1 MGDIFGQVGQ
11 AFVQAIPTIIFVTL
25 LVSIL
30 KRLLFQPVGNV
41 LKTREEQTKGA
52 LVRAA
57 QRAALAATKAEEY
70 EAAWQKAR
78 QGIYGLREA
87 DRRAALA
94 GRDEVI
100 RQARERAEQ
109 LVKEARASLAA
120 QGEAARREL
129 VPASQSLAEEI
140 ASTILAGPGG
150 GLTPGVG
157 TGGVAR

>member
-11 AFVQAIPTIIFVTL
+11 AFVQAIPTIIFITL

-57 QRAALAATKAEEY
+57 ERAALAATKTEEY
-70 EAAWQKAR
+70 EAGWQKAR
-78 QGIYGLREA
+78 QGVYGLREA

-109 LVKEARASLAA
+109 LVKEARASLAE
-120 QGEAARREL
+120 QGKAARREL
-129 VPASQSLAEEI
+129 VPASERLAEEI
-140 ASTILAGPGG
+140 AGAIIARPGPA
-150 GLTPGVG
+150 P
-157 TGGVAR
+157 VAAQGEVAP

>member
-57 QRAALAATKAEEY
+57 QRAAFAATKAEEY

-109 LVKEARASLAA
+109 LVKEARASLAE

-129 VPASQSLAEEI
+129 VPASERLAEEI
-140 ASTILAGPGG
+140 AGVILTGPG
-150 GLTPGVG
+150 PAPVG
-157 TGGVAR
+157 AQGEVAR

>member
-140 ASTILAGPGG
+140 ASTILSGPGG